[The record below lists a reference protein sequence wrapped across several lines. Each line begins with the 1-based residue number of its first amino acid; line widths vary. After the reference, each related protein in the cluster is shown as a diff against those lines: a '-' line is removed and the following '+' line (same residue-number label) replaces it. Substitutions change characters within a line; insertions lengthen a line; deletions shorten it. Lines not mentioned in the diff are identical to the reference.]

1 MERKETLKRT
11 ERLGMR
17 KKQEGKTY
25 STPAAPEY
33 PTYVESV
40 LKKEIFA
47 CGFVFFP
54 SPFHDVCQSGEAE
67 TL

>member
-1 MERKETLKRT
+1 MERKETSKRT

-17 KKQEGKTY
+17 KNQEGKTY

-33 PTYVESV
+33 PTYLESV

-47 CGFVFFP
+47 CGYFFP
-54 SPFHDVCQSGEAE
+54 LFHYVFQLQEAE
-67 TL
+67 IL